1 MAKSL
6 SVRLHGKEVG
16 ILSLVNGKMEFL
28 YNKDAENPISLS
40 LPIQEAPFKEKACRA
55 FFGGLLPENPN
66 MREVLAKKF
75 NININD
81 DFKLLE
87 AIGHDCAGAISFHS
101 PNEPIKEDAIYKL
114 SGTVLTNEELKKL
127 IEELPYRP
135 YMGKR
140 LSLAGAQEKTAICVY
155 EDKFIL
161 PDDNVPTTHILK
173 TALPKYIQSIQNEYI
188 CMKAAKKIGLK
199 VANAEI
205 KKIDDLEFLLVE
217 RFDRYKGNG
226 LFDPTGND
234 KTPYLER
241 ILQED
246 FAQALGIQSRD
257 KYKITFK
264 DCLKVLNQTQAPA
277 VEKKEFVKQ
286 VVFNYLIGN
295 TDAHGKNFSIYW
307 FFNKINLTPAY
318 DLLNSSIYDCDQRI
332 AMKIG
337 KAKYYADVTAKDWEL
352 FAQDLDVSPKVVFA
366 ELERQKILL
375 PTILENIVKEMD
387 CEVGY
392 MILDYVTKTIN
403 NV

>member
-87 AIGHDCAGAISFHS
+87 AIGHDCAGAISFHAL
-101 PNEPIKEDAIYKL
+101 NEAINEDAIYKL
-114 SGTVLTNEELKKL
+114 SGTVLTNEEFKKL

-217 RFDRYKGNG
+217 RFDRIVYDGSLNT
-226 LFDPTGND
+226 DP
-234 KTPYLER
+234 KPAYER

-246 FAQALGIQSRD
+246 FAQALGVQSRD

-318 DLLNSSIYDCDQRI
+318 DLLNSSIYGCDQRI

-337 KAKYYADVTAKDWEL
+337 KAKYYADVTIKDWEL

-366 ELERQKILL
+366 ELERQKKSL